1 MNRVKLG
8 FWEQQLLGSSDLADG
23 QLEAWAGDGQ
33 GQPAARLP
41 GWSLIRQP
49 ANGELREQV
58 LNLVQQL
65 SHLRGS
71 VAIDEQFLYNL
82 NVFIFALKEKFTQLQ
97 KPGLWSSGESGQPF
111 PNNLMPQQ
119 GQQSLF

>member
-8 FWEQQLLGSSDLADG
+8 FGSSSCDLADG
-23 QLEAWAGDGQ
+23 QLEGRAGDGQ

-58 LNLVQQL
+58 LNLVQQR

-71 VAIDEQFLYNL
+71 VAIDEQILYNL
-82 NVFIFALKEKFTQLQ
+82 NVLIFALKEKFAKLQ
-97 KPGLWSSGESGQPF
+97 KPGFWSSGDLVGLTSPSQIT
-111 PNNLMPQQ
+111 
-119 GQQSLF
+119 

>member
-1 MNRVKLG
+1 MGNC
-8 FWEQQLLGSSDLADG
+8 ELADG

-33 GQPAARLP
+33 GQPASRLP

-58 LNLVQQL
+58 LNLVQQR

-71 VAIDEQFLYNL
+71 VAIDEKFLFNL
-82 NVFIFALKEKFTQLQ
+82 SVFIFALKEKFTQLQ
-97 KPGLWSSGESGQPF
+97 KPGLWSSGHLVG
-111 PNNLMPQQ
+111 LTT
-119 GQQSLF
+119 GH